1 MKRTVLLVPLL
12 LGLLSFAAADE
23 LTPGRYRVSGT
34 EPGWGS
40 YTGEVVVEGSA
51 RRQRYAGAVRWADGR
66 PGAVRGT
73 VFVNSFGSLV
83 SERLTKGGG
92 MTGALAGTA
101 DTRSR
106 VGSLAGPLGNR
117 AETAFA
123 QAGRRGSW
131 RQLSRRVTVRVLS
144 FNILGFKS
152 DWLSRAGRVAKV
164 IRDARPDVVAFQEV
178 LGQSRGRSAQINSL
192 AKRSGGFRTR
202 FEGYRKYSWLG
213 PWMGNAVISRWKIE
227 AFQRVPLSS
236 GGKGIE
242 NDYPRGATW
251 ARIAHPSGARIDVGS
266 VHLHHRHDS
275 GLDDDLRVKQ
285 VREAKDAFV
294 RRGSALRLLVGD
306 YNARPNS
313 PTVRT
318 MKDAGWRD
326 LWVEARP
333 NDPGYSASVLGGR
346 SPKRIDYVFAKPR
359 AGSDVEALSARTFG
373 PRTRGDSGDLVSD
386 HKAVLVVLA
395 LDVPVGP

>member
-1 MKRTVLLVPLL
+1 MKPNVLLAPLL

-23 LTPGRYRVSGT
+23 LTPGRYRVSGA

-51 RRQRYAGAVRWADGR
+51 RRQRYAGPVRWADGR

-73 VFVNSFGSLV
+73 VFVNSFGTLV

-101 DTRSR
+101 DTRAR

-123 QAGRRGSW
+123 EAGRRGSW
-131 RQLSRRVTVRVLS
+131 RQLSEGVTVRVLS
-144 FNILGFKS
+144 FNVLGFKS
-152 DWLSRAGRVAKV
+152 DWLSRSGRVAKV

-178 LGQSRGRSAQINSL
+178 VGQSRGRSAQVNSL
-192 AKRSGGFRTR
+192 AKRAGGFKTR

-213 PWMGNAVISRWKIE
+213 PWMGNAVISRWRIE
-227 AFQRVPLSS
+227 AFQRVPLPR
-236 GGKGIE
+236 GGQGIE

-266 VHLHHRHDS
+266 LHLHHRHDS
-275 GLDDDLRVKQ
+275 GLDEDLRVRQ
-285 VREAKDAFV
+285 VRQAMGAFV

-306 YNARPNS
+306 CNARPNS
-313 PTVRT
+313 RTVQT
-318 MKDAGWRD
+318 LTGAGWRD

-333 NDPGYSASVLGGR
+333 SDPGYTASVLGKG

-359 AGSDVEALSARTFG
+359 AGSDVDAVGARTLG
-373 PRTRGDSGDLVSD
+373 PRTRDGELISD
-386 HKAVLVVLA
+386 HKAVLVVLS

>member
-1 MKRTVLLVPLL
+1 MKPSVLLAPLL
-12 LGLLSFAAADE
+12 LGLLSFAHADD

-40 YTGEVVVEGSA
+40 YRGEVVVDGSS
-51 RRQRYAGAVRWADGR
+51 RRLRYAGAVRWADGR

-73 VFVNSFGSLV
+73 VFVNSFGTLV

-92 MTGALAGTA
+92 MRGSRAGTA
-101 DTRSR
+101 DTRAR
-106 VGSLAGPLGNR
+106 VGSLTGPLGSR
-117 AETAFA
+117 AETVFA

-144 FNILGFKS
+144 FNVLGFKS

-178 LGQSRGRSAQINSL
+178 VGQSRGRSAQVNSL
-192 AKRSGGFRTR
+192 AKRAGGFKTR
-202 FEGYRKYSWLG
+202 FEGYRKYSFFG
-213 PWMGNAVISRWKIE
+213 PWMGNAVISRWRIE
-227 AFQRVPLSS
+227 AFQRVPLPR
-236 GGKGIE
+236 GGPGIE
-242 NDYPRGATW
+242 NDYPRGVTW

-266 VHLHHRHDS
+266 LHLHHRHDS
-275 GLDDDLRVKQ
+275 GLDDDLRVRQ
-285 VREAKDAFV
+285 VRQAMRAFV

-306 YNARPNS
+306 YNARPGS
-313 PTVRT
+313 RTVQA
-318 MKDAGWRD
+318 MAGAGWRD

-333 NDPGYSASVLGGR
+333 NDPGYSASVLGKG
-346 SPKRIDYVFAKPR
+346 SPKRIDYVFAKPP
-359 AGSDVEALSARTFG
+359 AGSDVEAVSARTFG
-373 PRTRGDSGDLVSD
+373 PRTRDGELISD
-386 HKAVLVVLA
+386 HKAVLVVLS